1 MSISDFQDYL
11 LKYKK
16 PLAIFVALSLL
27 LCMVFINITQNH
39 TAEVFIKYLGE
50 NAELG
55 LTPNNHE
62 LNPYEISDALIV
74 KKALESN
81 GSSCYNYDKEKNCIE
96 ITQIP
101 YSTTIELIL
110 KKIADGDSNLRLD
123 VQEDVE
129 HECG

>member
-55 LTPNNHE
+55 LTPNNNE

-74 KKALESN
+74 KKALESIGEKGAN
-81 GSSCYNYDKEKNCIE
+81 YNSVRKS
-96 ITQIP
+96 ITITPKKLNMHHTLTIFQI
-101 YSTTIELIL
+101 TKTL
-110 KKIADGDSNLRLD
+110 KKTKSI
-123 VQEDVE
+123 Q
-129 HECG
+129 CIFQ